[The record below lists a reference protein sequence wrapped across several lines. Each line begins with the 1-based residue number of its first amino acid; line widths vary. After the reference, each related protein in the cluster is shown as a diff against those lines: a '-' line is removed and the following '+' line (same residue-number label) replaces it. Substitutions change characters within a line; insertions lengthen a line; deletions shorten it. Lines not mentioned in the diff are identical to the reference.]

1 MNTLQE
7 RSISEG
13 KYRMFVICAI
23 LFYLPLAFNVIEFKG
38 KPVDIAASDI
48 IVLFLLLIYGYM
60 YWQKKVNRRE
70 SQYLLLL
77 VVAVT
82 FFLFLAFF
90 GYGESGG
97 MMPILSAI
105 KFEKVFLALIAGM
118 CFSRFCDFN
127 NFWRISSIA
136 ALLILLSLY
145 ISQLLISGSFSTR
158 WGATAFGY
166 PVYGFPN
173 SSASYYILFVM
184 FAVIACIRGLN
195 RYAYAGLAFLSAVF
209 MVMSYSRSALVI
221 LIFFL
226 LLILFYFPVKKI
238 IIGLIAMLPAVLI
251 FCVTLLAASS
261 QSVINDSRSA
271 SLNFEARANQTFYS
285 SKPFGGRIEIA
296 LETISLVEKK
306 PFFGYKFESFSNY
319 NSVFDTPHN
328 QYLEILFKSGL
339 FGFLLY
345 FGVLVFFLFIVLKKT
360 YSPGVSIMDRRSV
373 VCFLLALL
381 SLMLGNLAQP
391 NFTFTQTGNV
401 SFFILGFLLMTD
413 MTKFNSATNKSNE

>member
-1 MNTLQE
+1 MKALHGRRANA
-7 RSISEG
+7 G
-13 KYRMFVICAI
+13 KHSMFLVGAI
-23 LFYLPLAFNVIEFKG
+23 LLYLPLAFNVIEFKG
-38 KPVDIAASDI
+38 KQVDIAASDI
-48 IVLFLLLIYGYM
+48 IILFLLLIYGYM
-60 YWQKKVNRRE
+60 YWQKKVSSRDAR
-70 SQYLLLL
+70 YLLLP
-77 VVAVT
+77 VVAIVA
-82 FFLFLAFF
+82 FLLLALF
-90 GYGESGG
+90 GYGESGRL
-97 MMPILSAI
+97 MPILSAI

-127 NFWRISSIA
+127 AFWRTSSIA
-136 ALLILLSLY
+136 SLLIVLSLH
-145 ISQLLISGSFSTR
+145 ISELLINSSFSIR
-158 WGATAFGY
+158 WGATVFGY

-184 FAVIACIRGLN
+184 LAVIACLRGLN
-195 RYAYAGLAFLSAVF
+195 RYMYAGLAFLSAVF

-238 IIGLIAMLPAVLI
+238 IKGLNAMLPAVLI
-251 FCVTLLAASS
+251 FCVTLLASSS
-261 QSVINDSRSA
+261 QSVINDSKPA
-271 SLNFEARANQTFYS
+271 SFDFESRANQTFYS
-285 SKPFGGRIEIA
+285 NKPFGGRIEIA

-306 PFFGYKFESFSNY
+306 PLFGYKFEPFSNY

-328 QYLEILFKSGL
+328 QYLEILFKSGI

-345 FGVLVFFLFIVLKKT
+345 FGVLVFFLFIVIKKA
-360 YSPGVSIMDRRSV
+360 YSPSVSLVDRRSV
-373 VCFLLALL
+373 ICFLLAFL

-413 MTKFNSATNKSNE
+413 MTKLNSVTNKLD